1 MASNKRTSFAILLIA
16 LFALLIFLTVFS
28 FQAPE
33 NSALS
38 SFYHLLFGFHVELM
52 LLLAMVGVI
61 VGAAVFYLLS
71 EKVEKKGL
79 EAKAVAELVLRF
91 MDKDERLVIK
101 ELLRNNGKI
110 MQVEISRFEGM
121 TRLKAHRIVG
131 KLESMGIIDVQKSG
145 KMKIIHLKEEL
156 KKSLLE
162 K

>member
-1 MASNKRTSFAILLIA
+1 MASMKKTAFAILLIA

-28 FQAPE
+28 FQAPD

-38 SFYHLLFGFHVELM
+38 SMYHLLFGFHVELM
-52 LLLAMVGVI
+52 VLLAIVGVI
-61 VGAAVFYLLS
+61 VGAAVFYLLG

-91 MDKDERLVIK
+91 MDKEEKQVIK

-110 MQVEISRFEGM
+110 LQAEISRLDGM
-121 TRLKAHRIVG
+121 TRLKAHRIVA

-145 KMKIIHLKEEL
+145 KMRVVHLKEEL

-162 K
+162 R